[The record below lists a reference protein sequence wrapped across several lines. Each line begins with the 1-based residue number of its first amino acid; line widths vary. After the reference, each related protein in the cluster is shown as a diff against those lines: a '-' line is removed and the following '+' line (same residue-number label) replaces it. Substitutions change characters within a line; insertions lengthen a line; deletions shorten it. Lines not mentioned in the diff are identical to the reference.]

1 VFTAIHTVR
10 QKRNFYFLFLSETA
24 INIGYSCQLLTDE
37 MEEVFIID
45 GEDEKSVWSSIRE
58 HMRKIRASS
67 RANNSMEN
75 SLSNEDNCVSHV
87 ELLPGG
93 CNANESQSNFVV
105 ENGPV
110 SK

>member
-1 VFTAIHTVR
+1 MR

-45 GEDEKSVWSSIRE
+45 GEDKQSVQSSIRE
-58 HMRKIRASS
+58 HMRKIRALSG
-67 RANNSMEN
+67 ANNSMEN
-75 SLSNEDNCVSHV
+75 SFLNEDNCVSV
-87 ELLPGG
+87 ELLPGV
-93 CNANESQSNFVV
+93 CNANESLTLSNFVV